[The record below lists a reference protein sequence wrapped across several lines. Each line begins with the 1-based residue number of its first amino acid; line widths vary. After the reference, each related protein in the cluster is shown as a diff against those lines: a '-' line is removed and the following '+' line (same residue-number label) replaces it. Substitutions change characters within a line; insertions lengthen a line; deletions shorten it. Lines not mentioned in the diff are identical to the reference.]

1 MRFATFAFA
10 LAAIC
15 LPNAAFAAQAA
26 VFPQIEYTNIQDR
39 FRTNFP
45 TQPRVQDTTVTTLNV
60 TSGEEM
66 VLKARRHVSEWNG
79 GTYSVTVVDFAPY
92 LEPHNVTIQSSMGY
106 AATQFRQ
113 MGKVTYDAYQRTDR
127 IPGHIMYITLPS
139 GERLYVLMILHQE
152 TVQGTQYELNNP
164 AQRRLYI
171 AEAKIPADER
181 PPSLFLTSLQ
191 VVEANGMRI
200 RYEPN
205 GVWKLPANA
214 QAPDN

>member
-1 MRFATFAFA
+1 MRVVTIAFTA
-10 LAAIC
+10 LMLCASSGAV
-15 LPNAAFAAQAA
+15 AQL
-26 VFPQIEYTNIQDR
+26 VPQIEYTNIPDR

-45 TQPRVQDTTVTTLNV
+45 AQPRVEETTHTTLNV
-60 TSGEEM
+60 TSGEEL
-66 VLKARRHVSEWNG
+66 VVKARRHVAQWNG
-79 GTYSVTVVDFAPY
+79 GTYSVTAIDFKPY
-92 LEPHNVTIQSSMGY
+92 LPPHNVTIQSSMMY

-152 TVQGTQYELNNP
+152 TVQGTQEELSDP
-164 AQRRLYI
+164 AERRLLI
-171 AEAKIPADER
+171 AEARIPADER

-191 VVEANGMRI
+191 VVEPDGQRI

-205 GVWKLPANA
+205 GVWKLPATA
-214 QAPDN
+214 RVAE

>member
-1 MRFATFAFA
+1 MRFAKLALTIAALCLPGAA
-10 LAAIC
+10 LAA
-15 LPNAAFAAQAA
+15 QGA

-45 TQPRVQDTTVTTLNV
+45 TPPRVEDITFMTLNV
-60 TSGEEM
+60 TSGEDM
-66 VLKARRHVSEWNG
+66 PLKARRHVSEWNG
-79 GTYSVTVVDFAPY
+79 GTYSVTAIDFAPY
-92 LEPHNVTIQSSMGY
+92 LEPHNSTIQSAMMH

-113 MGKVTYDAYQRTDR
+113 RGRVTYDAYQRTDR

-152 TVQGTQYELNNP
+152 TVQGTRQELSDT

-171 AEAKIPADER
+171 AEARIPEGER

-191 VVEANGMRI
+191 VIEANGMRI

-205 GVWKLPANA
+205 GVWKLPAGA
-214 QAPDN
+214 AAPEN

>member
-1 MRFATFAFA
+1 MRLAKLAFA
-10 LAAIC
+10 IALVTTPALAQ
-15 LPNAAFAAQAA
+15 L
-26 VFPQIEYTNIQDR
+26 VPQIEYTNIPDR

-45 TQPRVQDTTVTTLNV
+45 AQPRVEDTTITTLNV

-66 VLKARRHVSEWNG
+66 VLKARRHVAQWNG
-79 GTYSVTVVDFAPY
+79 GTYSVTSVDFKPY
-92 LEPHNVTIQSSMGY
+92 LEPHNVTIQSSMAY
-106 AATQFRQ
+106 AATQFRKL
-113 MGKVTYDAYQRTDR
+113 GTVTYDAYQRTDR

-152 TVQGTQYELNNP
+152 TVKGLDDYALSDP
-164 AQRRLYI
+164 AERRLLI

-191 VVEANGMRI
+191 VVEPDGQRI

-214 QAPDN
+214 RVAE